1 MAEIFKPIE
10 DFTEVIPSGNEE
22 IQVSDTTK
30 VTLSEIAALA
40 LSQSLL
46 GFSSLPNTSAGN
58 INNEDTIL
66 EAIEKIVYMLA
77 QGQGYFF
84 NANGASDSGFLGI
97 AVGIPSY
104 GTMAFALNYG
114 EAELWLIDDPE
125 IKTIDT
131 IIKLSNLDLLGWI
144 QNHVTHKA
152 PLSFASTQ
160 TPNVN
165 TLPISSNL
173 KFVNSKSNIS
183 DLLKMLVAAINV
195 GRLRIVS
202 GNPSTGASGKPELAL
217 IINSEQG
224 TNAETAGTVGLQIF
238 HLTND
243 YIHIV
248 SSSGSGSNWA
258 SLQTLTDEDIIKKL
272 NSTASG
278 DWGSLGVKL
287 NWSGGGSGSTLKT
300 VKVTNFK
307 TNTFAEGSGND
318 IAQGEFFL
326 FSSDADATSGPG
338 VALHGYGIKVTAV
351 SISYVGVDEY
361 TKVGSYPVLYQ
372 FKSAYVYDTNWNILG
387 TSSGSSASVYEHT
400 SAADVVPE
408 GDLKYIQVADIFRL
422 PFGTPGESGY
432 VQLDFIR
439 AYDAAHPDQYAF
451 INPTINTA
459 LDNKRGGFDCIIVDA
474 ETREVSLETV
484 SFQTESFRQLFTG
497 NTALANA
504 TPKTFPLGAKVTDG
518 DILMIVYN
526 FISDSHTM
534 LGNKQGRNIIWK
546 CTSGT
551 EDITIEAINYNNSG
565 GISDLVSF
573 NLMLSASDTELTMEA
588 TGDVDTAIEAF
599 RVVGIYRLRRRVS

>member
-22 IQVSDTTK
+22 IQVSDTEK
-30 VTLSEIAALA
+30 VTLSKIAALA
-40 LSQSLL
+40 LSQSLS

-84 NANGASDSGFLGI
+84 NANGASNSGFLGI

-131 IIKLSNLDLLGWI
+131 IIKLSNLDLLRWI
-144 QNHVTHKA
+144 YNHVTHKA

-173 KFVNSKSNIS
+173 KFVKSKSNIS

-326 FSSDADATSGPG
+326 FSSDASATNGPG

-361 TKVGSYPVLYQ
+361 TKVGLYPVLYQ

-387 TSSGSSASVYEHT
+387 TSTGISASVYELT
-400 SAADVVPE
+400 TVADVVPK
-408 GDLKYIQVADIFRL
+408 GDLKYIQVADIFRIT
-422 PFGTPGESGY
+422 FGTPGESGY
-432 VQLDFIR
+432 GKLDFIR
-439 AYDAAHPDQYAF
+439 AQDAAYPFQYVF
-451 INPTINTA
+451 INPIIDTTV
-459 LDNKRGGFDCIIVDA
+459 DNKQGGLNRIRVDA
-474 ETREVSLETV
+474 ETGVIDMETV

-497 NTALANA
+497 NIALANA
-504 TPKTFPLGAKVTDG
+504 TPKTFSLSANVTDR
-518 DILMIVYN
+518 DILMIVYD
-526 FISDSHTM
+526 FISGSHTM

-551 EDITIEAINYNNSG
+551 EDITIEALNYNDSG
-565 GISDLVSF
+565 GISSLVSF
-573 NLMLSASDTELTMEA
+573 NLMLSASGTTLTMEA

-599 RVVGIYRLRRRVS
+599 HVVGIYRLRRKVS

>member
-22 IQVSDTTK
+22 IQVSDTEK
-30 VTLSEIAALA
+30 VTLSKIAALA
-40 LSQSLL
+40 LSQSLS

-84 NANGASDSGFLGI
+84 NANSVSNSGFLGI

-131 IIKLSNLDLLGWI
+131 IIKLSNLDLVRWI

-300 VKVTNFK
+300 VKVTDFK

-318 IAQGEFFL
+318 IARGEFFL
-326 FSSDADATSGPG
+326 FSSDASATNGPG

-361 TKVGSYPVLYQ
+361 TKVGLYPVLYQ

-387 TSSGSSASVYEHT
+387 TSTGISASVYELT
-400 SAADVVPE
+400 TATDVVPKR
-408 GDLKYIQVADIFRL
+408 DLEYIRAADIFRMS
-422 PFGTPGESGY
+422 FGTPGESGY
-432 VQLDFIR
+432 THLNFIR
-439 AYDAAHPDQYAF
+439 AQDAAYPSQYVF
-451 INPTINTA
+451 INPIINTA
-459 LDNKRGGFDCIIVDA
+459 VDNKQGGLNRIRVDA
-474 ETREVSLETV
+474 ETGVIDMESVSY
-484 SFQTESFRQLFTG
+484 QTESFRQLFTG
-497 NTALANA
+497 NIALANA
-504 TPKTFPLGAKVTDG
+504 TPKTFSLGANVTAG

-546 CTSGT
+546 CTSGM
-551 EDITIEAINYNNSG
+551 EDITIEALNYNNSG

-573 NLMLSASDTELTMEA
+573 NLMLSASGTTLTMEA

-599 RVVGIYRLRRRVS
+599 HVVGIYRLRRKV

>member
-22 IQVSDTTK
+22 IQVSDTEK
-30 VTLSEIAALA
+30 VTLSKIAALA
-40 LSQSLL
+40 LSQSLS

-84 NANGASDSGFLGI
+84 NANSASNSGFLGI

-131 IIKLSNLDLLGWI
+131 IIKLSNLDLLSWI

-326 FSSDADATSGPG
+326 FSSDASATNGPG

-361 TKVGSYPVLYQ
+361 TKVGLYPVLYQ

-387 TSSGSSASVYEHT
+387 TSTGISASVYELT
-400 SAADVVPE
+400 TATDVVPKE
-408 GDLKYIQVADIFRL
+408 DLKYIRVADIFRRS
-422 PFGTPGESGY
+422 FGTPGESGY
-432 VQLDFIR
+432 NQMDFIR
-439 AYDAAHPDQYAF
+439 AQDATHPFQYVF
-451 INPTINTA
+451 ISPIISTA
-459 LDNKRGGFDCIIVDA
+459 VDNKQGGFNSIEVDA
-474 ETREVSLETV
+474 ETGVIDSETV
-484 SFQTESFRQLFTG
+484 FLQTESFGQLFTG
-497 NTALANA
+497 NIALANA
-504 TPKTFPLGAKVTDG
+504 TPETFSLGANVTNG

-546 CTSGT
+546 CTSGMG
-551 EDITIEAINYNNSG
+551 DITIEALNYNNSG

-573 NLMLSASDTELTMEA
+573 NLMLSASGTTLTMEA

-599 RVVGIYRLRRRVS
+599 HVVGIYRLRRKIS

>member
-22 IQVSDTTK
+22 IQVSDTEK
-30 VTLSEIAALA
+30 VTLSKIAALA
-40 LSQSLL
+40 LSQSLS

-84 NANGASDSGFLGI
+84 NANSVSNSGFLGI

-131 IIKLSNLDLLGWI
+131 IIKLSNLDLLRWI

-173 KFVNSKSNIS
+173 KFVNSKRNIS

-326 FSSDADATSGPG
+326 FSSDASATNGPG

-361 TKVGSYPVLYQ
+361 TKVGLYPVLYQ

-387 TSSGSSASVYEHT
+387 TSTGISASVYELT
-400 SAADVVPE
+400 TATDVVPK
-408 GDLKYIQVADIFRL
+408 GDLKYIQVADIFRM
-422 PFGTPGESGY
+422 PFGTHS
-432 VQLDFIR
+432 QMDFIR
-439 AYDAAHPDQYAF
+439 AQDTAYPSQYVF
-451 INPTINTA
+451 INPIINTTV
-459 LDNKRGGFDCIIVDA
+459 DNKQGGLNRIRVDA
-474 ETREVSLETV
+474 ETGVIDMETV
-484 SFQTESFRQLFTG
+484 VFQTESFRQLFTG
-497 NTALANA
+497 NIALANA
-504 TPKTFPLGAKVTDG
+504 APEIFSLSANVTDG
-518 DILMIVYN
+518 DILMIVYD

-534 LGNKQGRNIIWK
+534 SGNKQGRNIIWK
-546 CTSGT
+546 CNSGT
-551 EDITIEAINYNNSG
+551 EDITIEAFNYNGSG
-565 GISDLVSF
+565 GISSLVSF
-573 NLMLSASDTELTMEA
+573 NLMLSASGTTLTMEA

-599 RVVGIYRLRRRVS
+599 HVVGIYRLRRKVS

>member
-22 IQVSDTTK
+22 IQVSDTEK
-30 VTLSEIAALA
+30 VTLSKIAALA
-40 LSQSLL
+40 LSQSLS

-84 NANGASDSGFLGI
+84 NANGASNSGFLGI

-104 GTMAFALNYG
+104 GTMALALNYG

-131 IIKLSNLDLLGWI
+131 IIKLSNLDLLSWI

-248 SSSGSGSNWA
+248 SSSGSGTNWA

-272 NSTASG
+272 NSTANG

-287 NWSGGGSGSTLKT
+287 NWTGGGSGSTLKT
-300 VKVTNFK
+300 VKVTDFR

-318 IAQGEFFL
+318 IAKGEFFL
-326 FSSDADATSGPG
+326 FSSDASATNGPG
-338 VALHGYGIKVTAV
+338 VALHGYGIKVGAIP
-351 SISYVGVDEY
+351 ISYVGVNEY

-372 FKSAYVYDTNWNILG
+372 FTSAYIYNTNWSILG
-387 TSSGSSASVYEHT
+387 TSTGISASVYELT
-400 SAADVVPE
+400 TATDAVPE
-408 GDLKYIQVADIFRL
+408 VDLKHIQVADIFRM

-432 VQLDFIR
+432 SQLDFIR
-439 AYDAAHPDQYAF
+439 AQDTAYPSQYVF
-451 INPTINTA
+451 INPIINTA
-459 LDNKRGGFDCIIVDA
+459 VGNKQGGLNRIRVDA
-474 ETREVSLETV
+474 ETGVIDMETV

-497 NTALANA
+497 DIALANA
-504 TPKTFPLGAKVTDG
+504 APETFSLGANVTDG

-551 EDITIEAINYNNSG
+551 EDITIEALNYNDSE
-565 GISDLVSF
+565 GISSLVSF
-573 NLMLSASDTELTMEA
+573 NLMLSASGTTLTMEA

-599 RVVGIYRLRRRVS
+599 HVVGIYRLRRKVS

>member
-10 DFTEVIPSGNEE
+10 EFTEVIPSGNEE
-22 IQVSDTTK
+22 IQVSDTEK
-30 VTLSEIAALA
+30 VTLSKIAALA
-40 LSQSLL
+40 LSQSLS

-84 NANGASDSGFLGI
+84 NANSASNSGFLGI

-131 IIKLSNLDLLGWI
+131 IIKLSNLDLLSWI

-326 FSSDADATSGPG
+326 FSSDASATNGPG

-361 TKVGSYPVLYQ
+361 TKVGLYPVLYQ

-387 TSSGSSASVYEHT
+387 TSTGISASVYELT
-400 SAADVVPE
+400 TATDVVPE
-408 GDLKYIQVADIFRL
+408 GDLKYIRVADIFRM
-422 PFGTPGESGY
+422 PFGTPGEKGY
-432 VQLDFIR
+432 SQLDFIR
-439 AYDAAHPDQYAF
+439 AQDTTYP
-451 INPTINTA
+451 
-459 LDNKRGGFDCIIVDA
+459 
-474 ETREVSLETV
+474 
-484 SFQTESFRQLFTG
+484 FQ
-497 NTALANA
+497 
-504 TPKTFPLGAKVTDG
+504 
-518 DILMIVYN
+518 
-526 FISDSHTM
+526 
-534 LGNKQGRNIIWK
+534 
-546 CTSGT
+546 
-551 EDITIEAINYNNSG
+551 
-565 GISDLVSF
+565 
-573 NLMLSASDTELTMEA
+573 
-588 TGDVDTAIEAF
+588 
-599 RVVGIYRLRRRVS
+599 

>member
-22 IQVSDTTK
+22 IQVSDTEK
-30 VTLSEIAALA
+30 VTLSKIAALA
-40 LSQSLL
+40 LSQSLS

-84 NANGASDSGFLGI
+84 NANSASNSGFLGI

-131 IIKLSNLDLLGWI
+131 IIKLSNLDLLSWI

-326 FSSDADATSGPG
+326 FSSDARATNGPG

-361 TKVGSYPVLYQ
+361 TKVGLYPVLYQ

-387 TSSGSSASVYEHT
+387 TSTGISASVYELT
-400 SAADVVPE
+400 TATDVVPE
-408 GDLKYIQVADIFRL
+408 GDLKYIQVADIFRM

-432 VQLDFIR
+432 SQLDFIR
-439 AYDAAHPDQYAF
+439 AQDTAYPSQYVF
-451 INPTINTA
+451 INPIINTA
-459 LDNKRGGFDCIIVDA
+459 VDNKQGGLNRIRVDA
-474 ETREVSLETV
+474 ETGVIDMETV

-497 NTALANA
+497 NIALANA
-504 TPKTFPLGAKVTDG
+504 TPETFSLGANVTDG

-551 EDITIEAINYNNSG
+551 EDITIEALNYNNSG

-573 NLMLSASDTELTMEA
+573 NLMLSASGTTLTMEA

-599 RVVGIYRLRRRVS
+599 HVVGIYRLRRKVS

>member
-22 IQVSDTTK
+22 IQVSDTEK
-30 VTLSEIAALA
+30 VTLSKIAALA
-40 LSQSLL
+40 LSQSLS

-84 NANGASDSGFLGI
+84 NANGASNSGFLGI

-104 GTMAFALNYG
+104 GTMAFALNYRK
-114 EAELWLIDDPE
+114 AELWLIDDPE

-152 PLSFASTQ
+152 PLSFACTQ

-173 KFVNSKSNIS
+173 KFVKSKSNIS

-248 SSSGSGSNWA
+248 SPSGSGSNWA
-258 SLQTLTDEDIIKKL
+258 SLQTLTDEGIIKKL

-307 TNTFAEGSGND
+307 TNTFAEGSGKD
-318 IAQGEFFL
+318 IARGEFFL
-326 FSSDADATSGPG
+326 FSSDASATNGPG

-361 TKVGSYPVLYQ
+361 TKVGLYPVLYQ

-387 TSSGSSASVYEHT
+387 TSTGISASVYELT
-400 SAADVVPE
+400 NATDVVPKE
-408 GDLKYIQVADIFRL
+408 DLKYIQVADILRM

-432 VQLDFIR
+432 IQLDFIR
-439 AYDAAHPDQYAF
+439 AQDAAYPSQYVF
-451 INPTINTA
+451 INPIINTA
-459 LDNKRGGFDCIIVDA
+459 VDIKQVGLNRIRVDA
-474 ETREVSLETV
+474 ETGVMDMETV
-484 SFQTESFRQLFTG
+484 SLQKESFGQLFTG

-504 TPKTFPLGAKVTDG
+504 TPRTFPLSDKVTVG

-546 CTSGT
+546 CINGT
-551 EDITIEAINYNNSG
+551 EDITMEALNYNNSG

-573 NLMLSASDTELTMEA
+573 YLRLSASGNTLTMEA
-588 TGDVDTAIEAF
+588 TGAVDTDIEAF
-599 RVVGIYRLRRRVS
+599 RVVGIYRLRRRVQ

>member
-22 IQVSDTTK
+22 IQVSDTEK
-30 VTLSEIAALA
+30 VTLSKIAALA
-40 LSQSLL
+40 LSQSLS

-84 NANGASDSGFLGI
+84 NANSASNSGFLGI

-131 IIKLSNLDLLGWI
+131 IIKLSNLDLLSWI

-217 IINSEQG
+217 IINSGQG

-248 SSSGSGSNWA
+248 SSLESGSNWA

-287 NWSGGGSGSTLKT
+287 NWSGGGSESTLKT

-326 FSSDADATSGPG
+326 FSSDASATNGPG

-361 TKVGSYPVLYQ
+361 TKVGLYPVLYQ

-387 TSSGSSASVYEHT
+387 TSTGISASVYELPT
-400 SAADVVPE
+400 MTDVVPE
-408 GDLKYIQVADIFRL
+408 GDLKYIRVADIFRMS
-422 PFGTPGESGY
+422 FGTPGESGY
-432 VQLDFIR
+432 SQLDFIR
-439 AYDAAHPDQYAF
+439 AQDATYPFQYVF
-451 INPTINTA
+451 ISPIIDTA
-459 LDNKRGGFDCIIVDA
+459 VDNKQGGLNRIRVDA
-474 ETREVSLETV
+474 ETGAINMESV

-497 NTALANA
+497 NIALANA
-504 TPKTFPLGAKVTDG
+504 APETFSLGSNVTNG

-546 CTSGT
+546 CTSRT
-551 EDITIEAINYNNSG
+551 EDITIEALNYNNSG

-573 NLMLSASDTELTMEA
+573 NLMLSASGTTLTMEA

-599 RVVGIYRLRRRVS
+599 HVVGIYRLRRKV

>member
-22 IQVSDTTK
+22 IQVSDTEK
-30 VTLSEIAALA
+30 VTLSKIAALA
-40 LSQSLL
+40 LSQSLS

-84 NANGASDSGFLGI
+84 NANGTSDSGLLGI

-131 IIKLSNLDLLGWI
+131 IIKLDNLDLLGWLH
-144 QNHVTHKA
+144 NHVTHKA

-173 KFVNSKSNIS
+173 KFVKSKSNIS

-258 SLQTLTDEDIIKKL
+258 SLQTLRDEDIIKKL

-300 VKVTNFK
+300 VKVTDFK
-307 TNTFAEGSGND
+307 TNTFAEGSGTD
-318 IAQGEFFL
+318 IAQGEFFI
-326 FSSDADATSGPG
+326 FSSDANATNGPG
-338 VALHGYGIKVTAV
+338 VALHGYGIKVNAV
-351 SISYVGVDEY
+351 SISYVGVDVY
-361 TKVGSYPVLYQ
+361 TKVGLYPVLYQ
-372 FKSAYVYDTNWNILG
+372 FKSAYLYDTNWNILG
-387 TSSGSSASVYEHT
+387 TSTGISASVYELN

-408 GDLKYIQVADIFRL
+408 GDLKYIQVADILRL

-432 VQLDFIR
+432 IQLDFIR
-439 AYDAAHPDQYAF
+439 AQDAAYPSQHVF
-451 INPTINTA
+451 INPIINTA
-459 LDNKRGGFDCIIVDA
+459 VDNKEGGLNRIRVD
-474 ETREVSLETV
+474 EKTGVIDMETV
-484 SFQTESFRQLFTG
+484 SFQTESFRRLFTG
-497 NTALANA
+497 NIALANA
-504 TPKTFPLGAKVTDG
+504 TPETFSLGAKVTDG

-526 FISDSHTM
+526 FISGNHTM

-551 EDITIEAINYNNSG
+551 EDITIEALNYNNSG
-565 GISDLVSF
+565 GVSDLVSF
-573 NLMLSASDTELTMEA
+573 NLMLSASDNTLTMEA

-599 RVVGIYRLRRRVS
+599 HVVGIYRLRRKV

>member
-22 IQVSDTTK
+22 IQVSDTEK
-30 VTLSEIAALA
+30 VTLSKIAALA
-40 LSQSLL
+40 LSQSLS

-84 NANGASDSGFLGI
+84 NAKSVSDSGLLGI

-104 GTMAFALNYG
+104 GIMAFALDYG

-131 IIKLSNLDLLGWI
+131 IIKLSNLDLLRWLY
-144 QNHVTHKA
+144 NHVTHKA
-152 PLSFASTQ
+152 PLSFACTQ

-173 KFVNSKSNIS
+173 KFVKSKSNIS

-258 SLQTLTDEDIIKKL
+258 SLQTLTDEAIIKKL

-287 NWSGGGSGSTLKT
+287 NWSGGESGSTLKT

-326 FSSDADATSGPG
+326 FSSDASATNGPG
-338 VALHGYGIKVTAV
+338 VALHGYGIKVTAL

-361 TKVGSYPVLYQ
+361 AKVGLYPVLYQ

-387 TSSGSSASVYEHT
+387 TSTGISASVYELT
-400 SAADVVPE
+400 AATDVVPE
-408 GDLKYIQVADIFRL
+408 GDLEYIRAADIFRM

-432 VQLDFIR
+432 IQLDFIR
-439 AYDAAHPDQYAF
+439 AQDAAYPYQYVF
-451 INPTINTA
+451 ISPIIDTA
-459 LDNKRGGFDCIIVDA
+459 VDNKQGGLNRIRVDA
-474 ETREVSLETV
+474 ETGTIDMETV

-497 NTALANA
+497 NIALANA
-504 TPKTFPLGAKVTDG
+504 IPKTFSLGAKVTAG

-546 CTSGT
+546 CTSKM
-551 EDITIEAINYNNSG
+551 EDITIEALNYNNSG

-573 NLMLSASDTELTMEA
+573 NLMLSASGTTLTMEA

-599 RVVGIYRLRRRVS
+599 HVVGIYRLRRKV

>member
-22 IQVSDTTK
+22 IQVSDTEK
-30 VTLSEIAALA
+30 VTLSKIAALA
-40 LSQSLL
+40 LSQSLS

-84 NANGASDSGFLGI
+84 NANGASNSGFLGI

-131 IIKLSNLDLLGWI
+131 IIKLSNLDLLSWI

-326 FSSDADATSGPG
+326 FSSDASATNGPG

-361 TKVGSYPVLYQ
+361 TKVGLYPVLYQ

-387 TSSGSSASVYEHT
+387 TSTGISASVYELT
-400 SAADVVPE
+400 TATDVVPE
-408 GDLKYIQVADIFRL
+408 GDLKYIQVADIFRM

-432 VQLDFIR
+432 SQLDFIR
-439 AYDAAHPDQYAF
+439 AQDTTYPSQYVF
-451 INPTINTA
+451 INPIINTA
-459 LDNKRGGFDCIIVDA
+459 VDNKQGGLNRIRVDA
-474 ETREVSLETV
+474 ETGVIDMETV

-497 NTALANA
+497 NIALANA
-504 TPKTFPLGAKVTDG
+504 TPKTFSLGANVTDG

-551 EDITIEAINYNNSG
+551 EDITIEALNYNNSG

-573 NLMLSASDTELTMEA
+573 NLMLSASGTTLTMEA

-599 RVVGIYRLRRRVS
+599 HVVGIYRLRRKVS

>member
-22 IQVSDTTK
+22 IQVSNTEK

-40 LSQSLL
+40 LTQSLL

-84 NANGASDSGFLGI
+84 NANSASNSGFLGI

-131 IIKLSNLDLLGWI
+131 IIKLSNLDLLSWI

-307 TNTFAEGSGND
+307 TNTFAKGSGND

-326 FSSDADATSGPG
+326 FSSDASATNGPG

-361 TKVGSYPVLYQ
+361 TKVGLYPVLYQ

-387 TSSGSSASVYEHT
+387 TSTGISASVYELT
-400 SAADVVPE
+400 TATDVVPE
-408 GDLKYIQVADIFRL
+408 GDLKYIQVADIFRM

-432 VQLDFIR
+432 CKLNFIR
-439 AYDAAHPDQYAF
+439 AQDATYPSQYVF
-451 INPTINTA
+451 INPIIDTA
-459 LDNKRGGFDCIIVDA
+459 VDNKQGGLNRIRVDA
-474 ETREVSLETV
+474 ETGVIDMETV

-497 NTALANA
+497 NIALANA
-504 TPKTFPLGAKVTDG
+504 TPETFSLGANVTDG

-526 FISDSHTM
+526 FISGSHTM
-534 LGNKQGRNIIWK
+534 LGNKQGRNIIWE

-551 EDITIEAINYNNSG
+551 EDITIEALNYNNSG

-573 NLMLSASDTELTMEA
+573 NLMLSASDTTLTMEA

-599 RVVGIYRLRRRVS
+599 HVVGIYRLRRKVS

>member
-22 IQVSDTTK
+22 IQVSDTEK
-30 VTLSEIAALA
+30 VTLSKIAALA
-40 LSQSLL
+40 LSQSLS

-84 NANGASDSGFLGI
+84 NANSASNSGFLGI

-131 IIKLSNLDLLGWI
+131 IIKLSNLDLLSWI

-248 SSSGSGSNWA
+248 SSSGSGTNWA

-300 VKVTNFK
+300 VKVTDFK

-318 IAQGEFFL
+318 IARGEFFL
-326 FSSDADATSGPG
+326 FSSDASATNGPG

-361 TKVGSYPVLYQ
+361 TKVGLYPVLYQ

-387 TSSGSSASVYEHT
+387 TSTGISASVYELT
-400 SAADVVPE
+400 TATDVVPK
-408 GDLKYIQVADIFRL
+408 GDLKYIRVADIFRMS
-422 PFGTPGESGY
+422 FGTPGEREYS
-432 VQLDFIR
+432 QLDFIR
-439 AYDAAHPDQYAF
+439 AQDTTYPFQNVF
-451 INPTINTA
+451 INPIINTA
-459 LDNKRGGFDCIIVDA
+459 GDNKQGGFNRIRVDA
-474 ETREVSLETV
+474 ETGVMDMETV

-497 NTALANA
+497 NIALANA
-504 TPKTFPLGAKVTDG
+504 TPETFSLGANVTDG

-526 FISDSHTM
+526 FISGSHTM

-551 EDITIEAINYNNSG
+551 EDITIEALNYNNSG
-565 GISDLVSF
+565 GVSDLVSF
-573 NLMLSASDTELTMEA
+573 NLMLSASGTTLTMEA

-599 RVVGIYRLRRRVS
+599 HVVGIYRLRRKVS